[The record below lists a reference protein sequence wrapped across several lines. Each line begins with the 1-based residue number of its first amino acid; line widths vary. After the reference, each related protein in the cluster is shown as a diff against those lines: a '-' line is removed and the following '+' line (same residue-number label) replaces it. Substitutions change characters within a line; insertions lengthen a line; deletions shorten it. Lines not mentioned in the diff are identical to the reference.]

1 MTEQRI
7 SLHDGLKLQMG
18 TFHVA
23 VWGCQMNVYDADRIR
38 DLMRAS
44 GFVEQA
50 EPKGA
55 DVVILVTCAVR
66 AKAED
71 KVFNQLAAWRH
82 QGVINSNTVIAL
94 GGCVGSELAE
104 KIIEIDPSVSIVFGP
119 RTAHRLPQMIA
130 KFRQT
135 EQPVIDVTADALEK
149 FDALPENG
157 RRGPSAFV
165 TIMEGCSNKCSYCI
179 VPYTR
184 GEEESRP
191 ELDILD
197 EILIHLDHGV
207 KEIHLLGQN
216 VNSYRGLDEYGKE
229 GCFSSL
235 LYAIANI
242 PGVERLRFTTS
253 NPMEFTDDII
263 KAIHDLP
270 IIADSIHIPVQS
282 GSDRI
287 LKLMRRNYTSDSYRQ
302 LVAKLREARPNIY
315 ISTDIIVGFPGET
328 DEDFAETMRL
338 VNDVKFDASFSF
350 IYSKRPGTPAAEID
364 DPMPLDHKRENLY
377 VLQAKLEEYAS
388 AYSQA
393 MFGSRQRVLVEGVSL
408 KDPNELKARTSNN
421 RVVVF
426 SGKPELIGQMV
437 DVDIIKV
444 MSHTLKGQLVQTAL
458 AHDSL
463 AQHKLAS

>member
-1 MTEQRI
+1 M

-55 DVVILVTCAVR
+55 DVVVLVTCAVR

-71 KVFNQLAAWRH
+71 KVFNQLGAWRH
-82 QGVINSNTVIAL
+82 QGIVNDKTVIAL

-104 KIIEIDPSVSIVFGP
+104 QIVTIDPTISIVFGP

-130 KFRQT
+130 QFRAT
-135 EQPVIDVTADALEK
+135 EKHVIDVKADALEK
-149 FDALPENG
+149 FDALPEQG

-184 GEEESRP
+184 GDEESRP
-191 ELDILD
+191 EQDILD

-216 VNSYRGLDEYGKE
+216 VNSYRGLTPNGEVGR
-229 GCFSSL
+229 FSSL
-235 LYAIANI
+235 LYEIAKI

-263 KAIHDLP
+263 EAIRELP
-270 IIADSIHIPVQS
+270 IIADAIHIPVQS

-287 LKLMRRNYTSDSYRQ
+287 LKLMRRNYTSDSYRE

-338 VNDVKFDASFSF
+338 VDDIKFDASFSF
-350 IYSKRPGTPAAEID
+350 IYSKRPGTPAAEYE
-364 DPMPLDHKRENLY
+364 DPMPLEHKRENLY
-377 VLQAKLEEYAS
+377 ALQAKLEEYAT

-393 MFGSRQRVLVEGVSL
+393 MYGTRQRVLVEGVSL

-421 RVVVF
+421 RVVVVPGDK
-426 SGKPELIGQMV
+426 SLIGQMV

-444 MSHTLKGQLVQTAL
+444 MSHTLKGQLV
-458 AHDSL
+458 
-463 AQHKLAS
+463 

>member
-1 MTEQRI
+1 MTDTATI
-7 SLHDGLKLQMG
+7 KLDGNVKLQMG

-23 VWGCQMNVYDADRIR
+23 VWGCQMNVYDADRVR
-38 DLMRAS
+38 DLMTAS
-44 GFVEQA
+44 GYVEQA
-50 EPKGA
+50 EPRGA
-55 DVVILVTCAVR
+55 NVIILITCAVR

-82 QGVINSNTVIAL
+82 QGVTSPDTVIAL

-104 KIIEIDPSVSIVFGP
+104 KIIAFDPSIAIVFGP
-119 RTAHRLPQMIA
+119 RTTHRLPAMIA
-130 KFRQT
+130 SYLATHDK
-135 EQPVIDVTADALEK
+135 VVDVNAEALEK
-149 FDALPENG
+149 FDALPEQG

-191 ELDILD
+191 EQDILD
-197 EILIHLDHGV
+197 EIVTHLDHGV

-216 VNSYRGLDEYGKE
+216 VNSYRGLTPDGRVS
-229 GCFSSL
+229 CFSSL
-235 LYAIANI
+235 LYEIAAI

-263 KAIHDLP
+263 EAIRDLP

-287 LKLMRRNYTSDSYRQ
+287 LKLMRRNYTSDSYRE
-302 LVAKLREARPNIY
+302 LVAKLRAARPDIY

-338 VNDVKFDASFSF
+338 VNDVRFDASFSF
-350 IYSKRPGTPAAEID
+350 IYSKRPGTPAAELE
-364 DPMPLDHKRENLY
+364 DPMPLEQKKANLY
-377 VLQAKLEEYAS
+377 TLQARLEEYATM
-388 AYSQA
+388 YSQA
-393 MFGSRQRVLVEGVSL
+393 MMGTRQRILVEGVSR
-408 KDPNELKARTSNN
+408 KNEAELKGRTSNN
-421 RVVVF
+421 RIVVF
-426 SGKPELIGQMV
+426 DGSPDLIGSMV

-444 MSHTLKGQLVQTAL
+444 MSHTMKGQLV
-458 AHDSL
+458 
-463 AQHKLAS
+463 